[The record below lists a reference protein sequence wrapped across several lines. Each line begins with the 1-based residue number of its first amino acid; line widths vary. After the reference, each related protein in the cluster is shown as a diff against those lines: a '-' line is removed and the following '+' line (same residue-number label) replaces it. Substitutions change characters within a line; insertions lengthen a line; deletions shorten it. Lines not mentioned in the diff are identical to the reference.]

1 MAKNTRSETSPGTQ
15 RFNNIQDL
23 LGDTLGKSQ
32 AVTKAVSQRINSRRL
47 VKKLIVAR
55 SLAKLS
61 QADLA
66 KRLDCSQSRISKIEN
81 GIDDQLRIADI
92 RAYSRALGTGLI
104 FSIGE
109 PKRHA
114 VESIKHH
121 ALQIKHHLDQLAVL
135 AQEDEQ
141 ISSGVEKFFGET
153 LFNMLQ
159 IIEDSA
165 GKLPNIEEEE
175 EEDIHIYS
183 KAERPAEEA
192 CRG

>member
-1 MAKNTRSETSPGTQ
+1 MLSN
-15 RFNNIQDL
+15 
-23 LGDTLGKSQ
+23 TLGKSHT
-32 AVTKAVSQRINSRRL
+32 VTKAVSQRINSRRL
-47 VKKLIVAR
+47 VTKLIVAR
-55 SLAKLS
+55 SHAKLS

-81 GIDDQLRIADI
+81 GTDDQLRVADL
-92 RAYSRALGTGLI
+92 RSYAKALGTGIL

-121 ALQIKHHLDQLAVL
+121 AFQIKHHLDQLASL
-135 AQEDEQ
+135 AHEDEQ

-165 GKLPNIEEEE
+165 SKLPTVGADED
-175 EEDIHIYS
+175 DIHIYS
-183 KAERPAEEA
+183 KSEMKAEAANCPA
-192 CRG
+192 